1 MSPFLHEFAHNL
13 HFHKLYKKFGCPAP
27 NQGYIYNPK
36 TEIILKYLN
45 LPIKDKY
52 GNPVKNPCISYEV
65 RKQLNTSSE
74 YGSSLLPET
83 FAEEFTREIVNN
95 LEYFKLRLTR
105 NPFPLA
111 KNNPT
116 LQQILYET
124 WEGLIADGKGLI

>member
-1 MSPFLHEFAHNL
+1 MFCFPNLDEQTRLIMIQELEFDLRIGLFYEPMSMTISGLL
-13 HFHKLYKKFGCPAP
+13 VYKRL
-27 NQGYIYNPK
+27 
-36 TEIILKYLN
+36 LKECFV
-45 LPIKDKY
+45 D
-52 GNPVKNPCISYEV
+52 G
-65 RKQLNTSSE
+65 T
-74 YGSSLLPET
+74 PET